1 MLISMTKRRA
11 ATLFA
16 ASSTPDRS
24 QLPGFD
30 PFMHQSKVV
39 DEFVEV
45 RDGRQV
51 VVYRTKPEIY
61 KEARERLQASL
72 FNPS

>member
-1 MLISMTKRRA
+1 MSNLMLKKQ
-11 ATLFA
+11 ATPSFA
-16 ASSTPDRS
+16 TSVGPDHS

-51 VVYRTKPEIY
+51 IVYRTKPEIY
-61 KEARERLQASL
+61 NEARERLKASL
-72 FNPS
+72 FNPN